1 MKIPLPPGRRRR
13 WLLLIPALLAVAAG
27 VAWWLAAESPS
38 GNPGQPPPA
47 VSRPPP
53 STAGPAAPEA
63 PKATAEAPD
72 IFAQRNWE
80 PPEPPVAAAPAAA
93 EAPPPAPPPEAPPLP
108 FRYLGKVEE
117 PGQATVVFLAR
128 DNEVLAVRPGDD
140 IDRAYRVVRLKKDE
154 VFFLYRP
161 LKIEQALPMG
171 AAT

>member
-1 MKIPLPPGRRRR
+1 MKIPSPLRQRRR
-13 WLLLIPALLAVAAG
+13 WLLLIPALLAVAAL
-27 VAWWLAAESPS
+27 AWWLSAEPPPGS
-38 GNPGQPPPA
+38 PGQAPPA
-47 VSRPPP
+47 TSRPPP
-53 STAGPAAPEA
+53 PSAAPSA
-63 PKATAEAPD
+63 PETAKAAAEAPD

-80 PPEPPVAAAPAAA
+80 PPEAPVAAAPAAA

-117 PGQATVVFLAR
+117 PGLATVVFLVR

-140 IDRAYRVVRLKKDE
+140 IDRTYRVVRIKKDE